1 MRIMKSIAAS
11 VALTVGAV
19 SFAGTAEAGHRR
31 HHIVRHHH
39 YHHNNGGNFAAGA
52 IGFGV
57 GALFGSALAGPRY
70 YEPAP
75 VYVAPAPVVVYE
87 AWTPGW
93 YTYCGQRYRS
103 FNRHT
108 GYYTGYDGGYHF
120 CR

>member
-1 MRIMKSIAAS
+1 MRFMKTIAATLA
-11 VALTVGAV
+11 VTVGALT
-19 SFAGTAEAGHRR
+19 FAGSADARHRR
-31 HHIVRHHH
+31 HHHVHHH
-39 YHHNNGGNFAAGA
+39 YHHGNNFAAGA

-57 GALFGSALAGPRY
+57 GALFGSALAAPRY
-70 YEPAP
+70 YQPAP

-93 YTYCGQRYRS
+93 YSYCGQRYRS

-108 GYYTGYDGGYHF
+108 GYYLGYDGGYHF